1 MYVVCCIAIKR
12 DVLEF
17 LQVKN
22 LFSYLILSFQEELLC
37 KGPWFLSTS
46 QALLWLAEDKVG
58 SHSWAWGHHSGESG
72 KGEGSPV
79 P

>member
-1 MYVVCCIAIKR
+1 MAIKR
-12 DVLEF
+12 DVLGF

-22 LFSYLILSFQEELLC
+22 LFSYPILPFQQELLC

-58 SHSWAWGHHSGESG
+58 SHSWARRHHSGEAG
-72 KGEGSPV
+72 MGEGSPV